1 MGPAGTLI
9 MLSIMTPLR
18 KKPQIVEWSKNRVDL
33 GVEVVVLLVQEI
45 TVGAMAM
52 AASLKN

>member
-33 GVEVVVLLVQEI
+33 GAEVVVLLVQEI
-45 TVGAMAM
+45 TVGAMTI